1 MGSQLFLFMEVTSTI
16 SLPSYREQD
25 CTREH
30 SDGINGKLQ
39 VHNKNYLLTISDSFV
54 RLCQYTCF
62 CGISEYVSPER
73 IWKYLVFDSRCST
86 DGKTYSLSFSEWCYL
101 LTDSANGNMIFFIK
115 SNNKF
120 KVFIF
125 CLLNLYT
132 Y

>member
-1 MGSQLFLFMEVTSTI
+1 VGSQLFLFMEVTSTI

-73 IWKYLVFDSRCST
+73 I
-86 DGKTYSLSFSEWCYL
+86 
-101 LTDSANGNMIFFIK
+101 
-115 SNNKF
+115 
-120 KVFIF
+120 
-125 CLLNLYT
+125 
-132 Y
+132 